1 VENGLKNKGYRGSMI
16 DEPVAHCIRK
26 NKICLDSSWKKPEDG
41 TAKWNAEDS

>member
-1 VENGLKNKGYRGSMI
+1 MI